1 MLNLPI
7 SVLKTRKNQKGVV
20 EVFDNIR
27 KKYVVLTPE
36 ENVRQHFI
44 NFLITEKG
52 FPSSLIAIE
61 KGLLVHKLHKRF
73 DAVAYNNKGKPIIL
87 MEFKSPKI
95 KLSQS
100 VFEQISAYNIK
111 LKVKYLIISNGN
123 SHYCCSIDYNKEE
136 IKFLNDIPSY
146 KDVNT

>member
-7 SVLKTRKNQKGVV
+7 SELKTRKNQKGAI
-20 EVFDNIR
+20 EVFDDIR
-27 KKYVVLTPE
+27 KKYVILTPE
-36 ENVRQHFI
+36 ENVRQHFL
-44 NFLITEKG
+44 NYLITEKG
-52 FPSSLIAIE
+52 FPASLIAIE
-61 KGLLVHKLHKRF
+61 KGLLIHNLQKRF
-73 DAVAYNNKGKPIIL
+73 DAVAYNNKGEPIIL

-100 VFEQISAYNIK
+100 VFEQISSYNIK

-123 SHYCCSIDYNKEE
+123 SHYCCSIDYDKAE
-136 IKFLNDIPSY
+136 IIFLKDIPSY

>member
-7 SVLKTRKNQKGVV
+7 SKLKTRKNQKGAV

-27 KKYVVLTPE
+27 KKYVILTPE

-44 NFLITEKG
+44 NYLITEKG

-61 KGLLVHKLHKRF
+61 KGLLVHKLQKRF
-73 DAVAYNNKGKPIIL
+73 DAVAYNNKGMPIIL

-123 SHYCCSIDYNKEE
+123 SHYCCSIDYNKAK
-136 IKFLNDIPSY
+136 IIFLKDIPSY